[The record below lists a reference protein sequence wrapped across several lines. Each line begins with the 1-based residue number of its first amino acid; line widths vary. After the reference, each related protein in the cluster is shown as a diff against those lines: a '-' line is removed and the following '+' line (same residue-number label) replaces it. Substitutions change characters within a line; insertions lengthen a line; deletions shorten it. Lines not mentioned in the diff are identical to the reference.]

1 MSNRSLFREFFE
13 LCPNGVCEDIL
24 TESDKRFIKE
34 GGLMLSGVMQRSDA
48 INGNGRIYPHSILER
63 EMNNYKRLVQERRAL
78 GELDHPEQSVINLR
92 NVSHLVTELWW
103 NGKDVMGKIQVLNT
117 PSGQVLRELVNA
129 NVKIGISS
137 RGTGS
142 IRESREG
149 TIVEDDFNL
158 ICFDIV
164 SEPSTQGAFMMQEQ
178 KNKSSLIESRE
189 AKINGLINN
198 ILKKG
203 K

>member
-1 MSNRSLFREFFE
+1 MSKSLLREFFE
-13 LCPNGVCEDIL
+13 LCPNGYCEDVL

-34 GGLMLSGVMQRSDA
+34 GGLILSGVMQRADA
-48 INGNGRIYPHSILER
+48 RNGNGRVYPHPILER

-78 GELDHPEQSVINLR
+78 GELDHPDQSVINLR
-92 NVSHLVTELWW
+92 NVSHLVTEVWW
-103 NGKDVMGKIQVLNT
+103 NGKDVMGKIQVLTT
-117 PSGQVLRELVNA
+117 PSGQVLKSLIEA

-142 IRESREG
+142 VRESKG
-149 TIVEDDFNL
+149 DTVVEDDFQL

-164 SEPSTQGAFMMQEQ
+164 SEPSTHGAFMMQEQ
-178 KNKSSLIESRE
+178 KKSLIEGRE

-203 K
+203 KY

>member
-1 MSNRSLFREFFE
+1 MSKPLLREFFE
-13 LCPNGVCEDIL
+13 LCPNGYCEDVL

-34 GGLMLSGVMQRSDA
+34 GGLILSGVMQRADA
-48 INGNGRIYPHSILER
+48 RNGNGRIYPHSILER
-63 EMNNYKRLVQERRAL
+63 EMNNYKRLVEERRAL
-78 GELDHPEQSVINLR
+78 GELDHPDQSVINLK
-92 NVSHLVTELWW
+92 NVSHLVTEVWW
-103 NGKDVMGKIQVLNT
+103 NGKDVMGKIQVLTT
-117 PSGQVLRELVNA
+117 PSGQVLKSLIEA

-142 IRESREG
+142 VRESRG
-149 TIVEDDFNL
+149 DTIVEDDFQL

-164 SEPSTQGAFMMQEQ
+164 SEPSTHGAFMMQEQ
-178 KNKSSLIESRE
+178 KKSLIEGRE

-203 K
+203 KY

>member
-1 MSNRSLFREFFE
+1 MSNRTLLREYFE
-13 LCPNGVCEDIL
+13 LCQHGVWDEIL
-24 TESDKRFIKE
+24 AESDKRFIKE
-34 GGLMLSGVMQRSDA
+34 GGLILSGVMQRADA
-48 INGNGRIYPHSILER
+48 VNGNGRIYPHPILER

-92 NVSHLVTELWW
+92 NVSHLVTEVWW
-103 NGKDVMGKIQVLNT
+103 NGKDVMGKLQILNT
-117 PSGQVLRELVNA
+117 PSGQVLRSLIDA

-142 IRESREG
+142 IRESRDG

-158 ICFDIV
+158 ICFDMV

-178 KNKSSLIESRE
+178 KNKRALIEGRE
-189 AKINGLINN
+189 AKINSLINN

>member
-1 MSNRSLFREFFE
+1 MSKKLLTEFYE
-13 LCPNGVCEDIL
+13 LCPNGYCEDVL
-24 TESDKRFIKE
+24 TESDKHFIKN
-34 GGLMLSGVMQRSDA
+34 GGLMLSGVMQRADA
-48 INGNGRIYPHSILER
+48 RNGNGRVYPYLVLER
-63 EMNNYKRLVQERRAL
+63 EMKNYKRLVEERRAL
-78 GELDHPEQSVINLR
+78 GELDHPEQSVINLK
-92 NVSHLVTELWW
+92 NVSHLVTEVWW

-142 IRESREG
+142 VRENRG
-149 TIVEDDFNL
+149 DTIVEDDFQL

-164 SEPSTQGAFMMQEQ
+164 SEPSTQGAFMMQE
-178 KNKSSLIESRE
+178 NKKSLIESRE
-189 AKINGLINN
+189 AKINSLINN

-203 K
+203 TI